1 MNLLMSHSEQAGEQ
15 HDAAEGDL
23 QLLPSSSWGEID
35 FFSGSQDEGE
45 CLDLQYS
52 DMLGRLGAD

>member
-1 MNLLMSHSEQAGEQ
+1 MSHSEQAGEQ

-52 DMLGRLGAD
+52 DMLGILEAD

>member
-1 MNLLMSHSEQAGEQ
+1 MNHFEQADGQ
-15 HDAAEGDL
+15 HDAAGDDL

-35 FFSGSQDEGE
+35 SSSGFQDEGE

>member
-1 MNLLMSHSEQAGEQ
+1 MNRFEQAAEQ
-15 HDAAEGDL
+15 RDVAGDDL

-45 CLDLQYS
+45 CLGLQYS
-52 DMLGRLGAD
+52 DMLGILEAD

>member
-1 MNLLMSHSEQAGEQ
+1 MSHFERAGEQ
-15 HDAAEGDL
+15 RDVAGGDL